1 LSRSSPPAPPPG
13 RLPRTV
19 LWFGVV
25 SLLTDAA
32 GELIY
37 PLLPLFLI
45 TVVGAK
51 LSFIGVIEGIAEATA
66 SLFKLVS
73 GRISDRIR
81 HRKRLVLFGYG
92 LASAAR
98 PLVALAHSAG
108 VVLAVRFVDRL
119 GKGVRSSPRDAMVA
133 EATPPSLRGAAYGY
147 HRAMDNAGAVL
158 GPLCGFALLRFGHL
172 PLRSIF
178 ALAAIPG
185 ALAVLALVF
194 GVVEV
199 PRPAPAPAPP
209 FAALHN
215 AEAAWQRRAG
225 LPRPLLA
232 YLACVALFTLGN
244 SADAFLL
251 VRAAQVL
258 HPGRPLGPALLAD
271 AEVLLLWTAHNAV
284 KAALSTHGGRLSD
297 RLGRRRLIAAGWL
310 LYAAVY
316 LGFALVD
323 GRAGLWALFGLYG
336 VYYALCEGPERA
348 LVAELAGEGQRGTAF
363 GWFHGVV
370 GLCALPASLG
380 FGLIYS
386 AAGALPAF
394 ATSAA
399 LATLATLLLF
409 LVRPRAS
416 RAAPVDQAGASRS

>member
-1 LSRSSPPAPPPG
+1 MNPSTPPPPAAPG

-119 GKGVRSSPRDAMVA
+119 GKGVRGSPRDAMVA
-133 EATPPSLRGAAYGY
+133 EATPPGLRGAAYGY

-172 PLRSIF
+172 PLRTIF

-185 ALAVLALVF
+185 ALAVLALLV

-199 PRPAPAPAPP
+199 PRPTPAAPSL
-209 FAALHN
+209 AALHN
-215 AEAAWQRRAG
+215 KEAGWQQRAG
-225 LPRPLLA
+225 LPRALLA
-232 YLACVALFTLGN
+232 YLGCVALFTLGN

-258 HPGRPLGPALLAD
+258 HPGVALGPALLAD

-284 KAALSTHGGRLSD
+284 KAALSTYGGRLSD
-297 RLGRRRLIAAGWL
+297 RHGRRRLIGAGWL

-316 LGFALVD
+316 LGFAFVD
-323 GRAGLWALFGLYG
+323 GRAGLWALFALYG

-363 GWFHGVV
+363 GWFHAVV

-386 AAGALPAF
+386 AAGALWAF
-394 ATSAA
+394 ATSAG
-399 LATLATLLLF
+399 LATLATALLF
-409 LVRPRAS
+409 LIRPRPPAV
-416 RAAPVDQAGASRS
+416 PVDQAGAPRS

>member
-1 LSRSSPPAPPPG
+1 LTPLTPSPPLTPKATAPPTAAG

-19 LWFGVV
+19 VWFGVV

-45 TVVGAK
+45 TVVGAR

-108 VVLAVRFVDRL
+108 VVLVVRFVDRL

-172 PLRSIF
+172 PLRTIF

-185 ALAVLALVF
+185 ALAVLALLV

-199 PRPAPAPAPP
+199 PRPAPAPL
-209 FAALHN
+209 AALHK
-215 AEAAWQRRAG
+215 EQGGWQQRAG

-232 YLACVALFTLGN
+232 YLVCVALFTLGN

-258 HPGRPLGPALLAD
+258 HPGVALGPALLAD

-284 KAALSTHGGRLSD
+284 KAALSTYGGRLSD
-297 RLGRRRLIAAGWL
+297 RHGRRRLIGAGWL

-316 LGFALVD
+316 VGFALVD
-323 GRAGLWALFGLYG
+323 GRAGLWALFALYG

-363 GWFHGVV
+363 GWFHAVV

-380 FGLIYS
+380 FGLVYS
-386 AAGALPAF
+386 AAGAVAAF

-399 LATLATLLLF
+399 LAALATALLF
-409 LVRPRAS
+409 LVRPRKPPS
-416 RAAPVDQAGASRS
+416 GS